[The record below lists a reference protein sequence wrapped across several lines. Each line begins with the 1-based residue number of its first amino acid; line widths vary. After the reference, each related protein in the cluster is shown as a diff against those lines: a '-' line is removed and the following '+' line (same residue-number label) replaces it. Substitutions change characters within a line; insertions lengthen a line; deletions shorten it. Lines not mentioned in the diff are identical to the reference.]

1 MSSGVSDQVRFK
13 PAYPAT
19 EASWRLAISYI
30 ETRGFVLSRQQTTK
44 VLIISFWR
52 MNEIVKAIF
61 VNCET
66 DTIFNN
72 EE

>member
-1 MSSGVSDQVRFK
+1 MEMAGKKFFFWKNYRMWF
-13 PAYPAT
+13 
-19 EASWRLAISYI
+19 
-30 ETRGFVLSRQQTTK
+30 
-44 VLIISFWR
+44 ISFWR

-72 EE
+72 DE